1 MAGHYEW
8 DEIDEQMAREAEA
21 RTRSMHSVNK
31 PQRAFKS
38 KDTLVPGKASVPRGN
53 GRPSDVFQSAAQT
66 LAATSQDQQKW
77 LRSR

>member
-31 PQRAFKS
+31 QRRAFKS
-38 KDTLVPGKASVPRGN
+38 KDTLVPGKAGIPRGN
-53 GRPSDVFQSAAQT
+53 GPSDVFQSAAQT
-66 LAATSQDQQKW
+66 LAATSQDRQKW